1 MVAVTPKI
9 NLNGIAALKKLGVGT
24 DTCDMFVTFG
34 GEVKLTAKAFTFSA
48 GVKHVEVPVSLD
60 QLQKLNAGTLPM
72 SEKIKM
78 SNELSNAIAGLMSD
92 TSFGNAP
99 TGLSMLPEKAFASA
113 QHVAEVG
120 TVAKEIKLGA
130 AYSIGAEKIAKM
142 YGKSPIAAALE
153 EVAHPLADGL
163 ADGLDAVLDAPD
175 LHAPSTH
182 KPKAKPETKAWA
194 PFPKAKLHTAAPVK
208 LRDATQMYQPVYG
221 TSSGSRYFMVAAN
234 PDMRVAMRLDSG
246 TLSVRIEGPNWIKH
260 KANIS
265 ECGFNTID
273 VSKGYA
279 SVHLTVGTDMNV
291 ARKTLGAILLGL
303 GVELDTPIPDMKAVY
318 N

>member
-1 MVAVTPKI
+1 M
-9 NLNGIAALKKLGVGT
+9 
-24 DTCDMFVTFG
+24 
-34 GEVKLTAKAFTFSA
+34 
-48 GVKHVEVPVSLD
+48 
-60 QLQKLNAGTLPM
+60 
-72 SEKIKM
+72 
-78 SNELSNAIAGLMSD
+78 
-92 TSFGNAP
+92 SFGNAP
-99 TGLSMLPEKAFASA
+99 TGLSMLPEKAFSA
-113 QHVAEVG
+113 AQSMAEVG
-120 TVAKEIKLGA
+120 KAAKEVKFGN
-130 AYSIGAEKIAKM
+130 AYSMGAEKIAKM
-142 YGKSPIAAALE
+142 YGKSPIAAELDE
-153 EVAHPLADGL
+153 GL
-163 ADGLDAVLDAPD
+163 QLVGEGLGEVLDAPD

-182 KPKAKPETKAWA
+182 KPKPKPETKAWA
-194 PFPKAKLHTAAPVK
+194 PFPKAKLHTAVPVK

-273 VSKGYA
+273 ISKGYA